1 MRQLSSL
8 LNGLAKSLYAGKRK
22 VPGAEEGREAADELR
37 REAKKNDTILRSS
50 GSTRSCVSV
59 FSQRGEKG
67 VNQDCYIVWEE
78 ALALA
83 SVVAENKP
91 CHFDVWKQSYIKS
104 CAAVDKELEH
114 DHGLDSFSLFAFQG
128 ELMVIAN
135 IGDSRAVL
143 ATTSDDGSLVPIQLT
158 IDFKPNLP
166 RKFRVL
172 HVSTMRIL

>member
-67 VNQDCYIVWEE
+67 VNQDCYIVWEVWDAISNQE
-78 ALALA
+78 AVNIVSSTKDRRKSAKRLVERAVCA
-83 SVVAENKP
+83 
-91 CHFDVWKQSYIKS
+91 WKRKRRGV
-104 CAAVDKELEH
+104 AVD
-114 DHGLDSFSLFAFQG
+114 DCSAICLFF
-128 ELMVIAN
+128 
-135 IGDSRAVL
+135 
-143 ATTSDDGSLVPIQLT
+143 
-158 IDFKPNLP
+158 
-166 RKFRVL
+166 
-172 HVSTMRIL
+172 H